1 MVYTKF
7 KNRREIMRV
16 IGVGD
21 NVVDKY
27 LYKKTMYPG
36 GNALNFAVYAKQL
49 GIDSAYMGVFGNDR
63 AAEHIVET
71 LKKLEVD
78 ISHCHHYEGENGFAA
93 VDLVDG
99 DRVFIGGNEG
109 GIQKDNPLVLTQ
121 EDLEYIK
128 TFEIAHS
135 SIYSDMD
142 SELHKLKELG
152 LMVSYDFSSDY
163 NDGLLK
169 KNCQYID
176 VSLLS
181 CGQLDEEE
189 VENLLKQVYSY
200 GSKLVIGTMG
210 SKGALVY
217 DGSAYYRQKPHFIQP
232 VDTLGAGDS
241 FFTKFILH
249 YLAGK
254 KENPE
259 GDHALLL
266 ISSLEEGA
274 KFAAKTCLV
283 DGAFGY
289 GIPF

>member
-1 MVYTKF
+1 MK
-7 KNRREIMRV
+7 I

-27 LYKKTMYPG
+27 MYKKTMYPG

-49 GIDSAYMGVFGNDR
+49 GIEAAYMGVFGNDR
-63 AAEHIVET
+63 AAEHIIKT
-71 LKKLEVD
+71 LKNLEVD
-78 ISHCHHYEGENGFAA
+78 ISHCRQYKGENGFAA

-109 GIQKDNPLVLTQ
+109 GVQKDNPLILTN

-128 TFEIAHS
+128 TFDIAHS

-142 SELHKLKELG
+142 TELHKLKETG
-152 LMVSYDFSSDY
+152 ATVSYDFSSDY
-163 NDGLLK
+163 NDELLIN
-169 KNCQYID
+169 NCQYID

-181 CGQLDEEE
+181 CGQLEEAE
-189 VENLLKQVYSY
+189 VENLLKQVHSF

-210 SKGALVY
+210 SRGAMVY
-217 DGSAYYRQKPHFIQP
+217 DGNTFYRQKPHLVQP

-241 FFTKFILH
+241 FFTQFILH
-249 YLAGK
+249 YLAEK
-254 KENPE
+254 KKNPK
-259 GDHALLL
+259 GDHSVLLT
-266 ISSLEEGA
+266 SSLEEGA